1 MSSSRSSRRR
11 AHTQIA
17 NNNVQQLA
25 ENGRL
30 KPLLTHLLEGIGT
43 YI

>member
-17 NNNVQQLA
+17 SYNVQQLA
-25 ENGRL
+25 KNGRL
-30 KPLLTHLLEGIGT
+30 KPLLTHLLEGIDT